1 MKKLLRI
8 VVDIFIIL
16 FFIVFLLSLLYF
28 ISGSLEMN
36 PTQEQQGE
44 VRLVSAAFLLFSA
57 LLCIVC
63 IGFRMKMNKKQAD
76 E

>member
-44 VRLVSAAFLLFSA
+44 VRLVSAVFLLFSA

-63 IGFRMKMNKKQAD
+63 IGIRMKMNKKQAD